1 MNNPESKFKS
11 PTKRKQLI
19 LNLLKDAEYV
29 SCKQIR
35 EYCGVSDV
43 TIRRDLAAMEKE
55 GLLIRTHGGAKKRK
69 TIDYLFS
76 YDDKMNLN
84 KEKKEHIG
92 RVAGSLVKP
101 HDIIFIDCGSTV
113 SFLTRHLTKITPL
126 TVITNSLPIIS
137 ELISHENIKI
147 ILIGGEI
154 NNKRKAVHGYSAMQN
169 ISQYNAT
176 KAFIG
181 ADAISLS
188 NGLTSLNERIASI
201 TLKMAENS
209 DQVFLL
215 CDSTK
220 IEKDSLVKFAPLSI
234 VSAVVTDNNVRQDIV
249 RKYQD
254 RGIPI
259 ICEALS

>member
-1 MNNPESKFKS
+1 MGKT
-11 PTKRKQLI
+11 TKEANSFVSRKQII
-19 LNLLKDAEYV
+19 LSFLKEADYV
-29 SCKQIR
+29 SCKEIQD
-35 EYCGVSDV
+35 YCDVSGV
-43 TIRRDLAAMEKE
+43 TIRRDFAALEKE

-69 TIDYLFS
+69 SIDYLFS
-76 YDDKMNLN
+76 YDDRIKLN
-84 KEKKEHIG
+84 KEKKEYIG
-92 RVAGSLVKP
+92 RVASSLIKP

-113 SFLTRHLTKITPL
+113 SFLTKHIVKINPL
-126 TVITNSLPIIS
+126 TVITNSLPIVS
-137 ELISHENIKI
+137 ELIGFENIKI

-154 NNKRKAVHGYSAMQN
+154 DNKRKAVHGYSAIQN
-169 ISQYNAT
+169 ISQYHAT

-188 NGLTSLNERIASI
+188 NGLTSLNERITSI

-220 IEKDSLVKFAPLSI
+220 IETDSLVKFAPLSI
-234 VSAVVTDNNVRQDIV
+234 VSMVVTDKDVNQNTVSR
-249 RKYQD
+249 YHD

-259 ICEALS
+259 ITESKH